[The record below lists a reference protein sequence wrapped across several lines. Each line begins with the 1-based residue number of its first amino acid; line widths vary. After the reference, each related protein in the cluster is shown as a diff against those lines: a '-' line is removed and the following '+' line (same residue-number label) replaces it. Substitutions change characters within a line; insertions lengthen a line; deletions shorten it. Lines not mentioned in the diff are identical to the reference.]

1 MAEDLEHLV
10 RMLRKDVTVWH
21 TEPTTLEFQVILGR
35 NKIYP
40 ASYLVPFTRCLN
52 TVSPLVGYCDSQGA
66 REKVKDQEQWKICK
80 QELLS

>member
-10 RMLRKDVTVWH
+10 RMLRKDVTMWH
-21 TEPTTLEFQVILGR
+21 TEPATLLEFQVILGR

-40 ASYLVPFTRCLN
+40 VSYLVPFTRSLN
-52 TVSPLVGYCDSQGA
+52 TGSPLVGYCDSQGA
-66 REKVKDQEQWKICK
+66 REKVKKICK